1 MIFSCIKA
9 KESWYIHIVM
19 ASIISSCL
27 WEPKLGDNVFMCY
40 NLTWWLALRIAIT
53 KAMREGLISN
63 FSNTLY
69 IPIKI
74 HLSQYVDD
82 MSAAFPLKH
91 ELEDICLALE

>member
-1 MIFSCIKA
+1 
-9 KESWYIHIVM
+9 
-19 ASIISSCL
+19 
-27 WEPKLGDNVFMCY
+27 
-40 NLTWWLALRIAIT
+40 
-53 KAMREGLISN
+53 MREGLISN